1 MRDAVIICLPAR
13 TEGLMLL
20 HHVGRIKAFF
30 LEADRSG
37 AATVA
42 NQAQRRRK
50 TYGHLS
56 HEGCQA
62 VRENRSK
69 KETVRLLLFFILL
82 LTSAVKIRWMENG
95 GHESDNGFIIKSHT
109 LFKQPLHSA
118 DSKRQQGIDCSRPLE
133 KK

>member
-1 MRDAVIICLPAR
+1 
-13 TEGLMLL
+13 MLL

-30 LEADRSG
+30 LEVDR
-37 AATVA
+37 TVLPWLLIKH
-42 NQAQRRRK
+42 RDGSETWK

-62 VRENRSK
+62 VIGNRSK
-69 KETVRLLLFFILL
+69 KETVRLVLFLILLL

-118 DSKRQQGIDCSRPLE
+118 DSKRQNVSTAVVLLE
-133 KK
+133 KNKRI